1 MVKNVRFNFVKRSL
15 PVGNVKK
22 AKPTQKITGDINL
35 EFEVISN
42 KVFDRNK
49 SYYSVFFQSVI
60 IFTDYKAKSYQILHK
75 YDAETNERSY
85 YICLYKDKVDNA
97 IPLVRDYT
105 GGYKIYTKDIFYDI
119 TQDINIDVKLVQER
133 ENPDCIIYKI
143 R

>member
-49 SYYSVFFQSVI
+49 SYYSVFF
-60 IFTDYKAKSYQILHK
+60 
-75 YDAETNERSY
+75 
-85 YICLYKDKVDNA
+85 KV
-97 IPLVRDYT
+97 
-105 GGYKIYTKDIFYDI
+105 
-119 TQDINIDVKLVQER
+119 
-133 ENPDCIIYKI
+133 
-143 R
+143 

>member
-60 IFTDYKAKSYQILHK
+60 IKLNHIK
-75 YDAETNERSY
+75 Y
-85 YICLYKDKVDNA
+85 YINMMLKLMNEV
-97 IPLVRDYT
+97 IIFVFI
-105 GGYKIYTKDIFYDI
+105 KIKLI
-119 TQDINIDVKLVQER
+119 TLFH
-133 ENPDCIIYKI
+133 
-143 R
+143 